1 MICFA
6 KQFHDL
12 NGLTGGEWG
21 TCVTHTTYLVS
32 FVTLFNK
39 KKKKHY
45 LSNIKKKK
53 NIYI

>member
-6 KQFHDL
+6 KQFQDL

-39 KKKKHY
+39 KKKKNTTY
-45 LSNIKKKK
+45 LISKKKY
-53 NIYI
+53 IYI